1 MFVPTKMRPD
11 DWDRLFAPNAPR
23 RGGPL
28 HAFVNVVLV
37 FIMFLVVGVA
47 GVYAVRY
54 RDHRTATMIATATSF
69 AATQQPLQTA
79 TAQAKA
85 TTTAAQLAQRTSTA
99 QEQATSAAILGRG
112 TVQKGG
118 NLRREPRVADDTVI
132 GLIWPG
138 DQVEFLKQELVGGQT
153 WFQIRVV
160 KAADDRGGQGVSA
173 GTDGWASS
181 VLLSPPQQ

>member
-1 MFVPTKMRPD
+1 MPTKIRPD

-37 FIMFLVVGVA
+37 FVMFLIVGVA
-47 GVYAVRY
+47 AVYALRY
-54 RDHRTATMIATATSF
+54 RDQRTAAMIATATSF
-69 AATQQPLQTA
+69 AATQQPIQTA
-79 TAQAKA
+79 TAQAQA
-85 TTTAAQLAQRTSTA
+85 TTTAAQIAQRTA
-99 QEQATSAAILGRG
+99 QAQTQATSEAILGRG
-112 TVQKGG
+112 MVQRGG

-138 DQVEFLKQELVGGQT
+138 DQVEFLKQESVGGQT

-160 KAADDRGGQGVSA
+160 KAADDRGGQGVSP

-181 VLLSPPQQ
+181 ILLSPPQP